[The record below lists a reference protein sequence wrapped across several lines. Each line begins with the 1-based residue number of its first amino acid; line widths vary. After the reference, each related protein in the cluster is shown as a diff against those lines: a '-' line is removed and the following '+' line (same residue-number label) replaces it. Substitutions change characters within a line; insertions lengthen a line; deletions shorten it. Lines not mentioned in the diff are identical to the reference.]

1 MESYPRAAVE
11 RAMIT
16 WAQAGEI
23 TKPDISCAMKSGHF
37 NLLTTEP
44 ETTEDRSERNGGSVR
59 QEGLSARLLI
69 LTHDSL
75 PRHRMGWNFC
85 RSFIVLLSN
94 RSGGILTMGIP

>member
-44 ETTEDRSERNGGSVR
+44 ETEPKTEASGTVAAFDRKAYPQGS
-59 QEGLSARLLI
+59 
-69 LTHDSL
+69 
-75 PRHRMGWNFC
+75 
-85 RSFIVLLSN
+85 
-94 RSGGILTMGIP
+94 